1 MAKTIFHIDT
11 KLYEN
16 VLNLI
21 NEQHFVEQKGNI
33 KDFSFL
39 YDDAWLY
46 DTAVID
52 NLVYNY
58 GQWDVE
64 LVFVQYN
71 NPLKLLKRKIVSY
84 SDKRK
89 ATLTASLMRRMAAKD
104 QRGTL
109 TVDVSRINM
118 IYN

>member
-64 LVFVQYN
+64 LVFVQYILVCFN
-71 NPLKLLKRKIVSY
+71 NYDYVSLSHKSKDY
-84 SDKRK
+84 ELSSKFEF
-89 ATLTASLMRRMAAKD
+89 RR
-104 QRGTL
+104 TN
-109 TVDVSRINM
+109 RIKNFKTRS
-118 IYN
+118 